1 MESQS
6 TGDRPDLTAGVPA
19 ASIAEGASLAGK
31 AGKSD
36 VLIVR
41 TGGRLYAVGALCTHY
56 RGALADGLV
65 VGDTVRCPLHHTCFS
80 LTTGE
85 ALRAPALD
93 PLKCWQVDER
103 DGKVFVGDR
112 LKGAAAAAAAGD
124 VPASVVIIGGGAAG
138 LAAADML
145 RRHGYDRPITMVSAD
160 ADVPVDRPNLSK
172 DYLADRKS
180 VV

>member
-1 MESQS
+1 MESHS
-6 TGDRPDLTAGVPA
+6 KRDLPDLTAGVPA

-56 RGALADGLV
+56 RGALAEGLV
-65 VGDTVRCPLHHTCFS
+65 VGDTVRCPLHHACFS
-80 LTTGE
+80 LATGE

-93 PLKCWQVDER
+93 PLKCWQVEER

-112 LKGAAAAAAAGD
+112 AKAPPAPAATAASSL
-124 VPASVVIIGGGAAG
+124 PA
-138 LAAADML
+138 
-145 RRHGYDRPITMVSAD
+145 RRRRGSPSRGWADRPARR
-160 ADVPVDRPNLSK
+160 RPRSP
-172 DYLADRKS
+172 S
-180 VV
+180 